1 MSEEVIKILDAL
13 AEKFGLAI
21 DWTSANVLPYLQQL
35 CGKYVTYEIATSV
48 VWMIIGICLLFLGR
62 FCIGKTKY
70 YCQKY
75 CEETDFCTYDD
86 IAFAFGFVAAIAI
99 VLGVAFVLSQTFDI
113 VTCITFPEKIIFD
126 EIQSIYE
133 SMK

>member
-48 VWMIIGICLLFLGR
+48 VWMLIGICLLFV
-62 FCIGKTKY
+62 GKYVIEKA
-70 YCQKY
+70 KY
-75 CEETDFCTYDD
+75 CWKKYKKKRYSDYDF
-86 IAFAFGFVAAIAI
+86 GAIL
-99 VLGVAFVLSQTFDI
+99 LGVLAGCAIIGGIVVILYQTFDI
-113 VTCITFPEKIIFD
+113 VTCITFPEKIII
-126 EIQSIYE
+126 EELQAVYS
-133 SMK
+133 SLK

>member
-48 VWMIIGICLLFLGR
+48 VWILIGICLLFVGKYSIEKAKQCWKRYKEDTYSDYAVITVIFGILAG
-62 FCIGKTKY
+62 CVIIGG
-70 YCQKY
+70 
-75 CEETDFCTYDD
+75 
-86 IAFAFGFVAAIAI
+86 IAVI
-99 VLGVAFVLSQTFDI
+99 LCQTFDI
-113 VTCITFPEKIIFD
+113 VTCITFPEKIII
-126 EIQSIYE
+126 EELQSVY
-133 SMK
+133 SSLK

>member
-48 VWMIIGICLLFLGR
+48 VWMLIGICLLF
-62 FCIGKTKY
+62 IGKYVIEKA
-70 YCQKY
+70 KY
-75 CEETDFCTYDD
+75 CWEKYKEERYSDYDL
-86 IAFAFGFVAAIAI
+86 GAILLGILAGCVI
-99 VLGVAFVLSQTFDI
+99 VGGIVVILCQTFDI
-113 VTCITFPEKIIFD
+113 VTCITFPEKIII
-126 EIQSIYE
+126 EELQAVYS
-133 SMK
+133 SLK

>member
-48 VWMIIGICLLFLGR
+48 VWILIGICLLFVGKYA
-62 FCIGKTKY
+62 IGKTKY
-70 YCQKY
+70 CYGKY
-75 CEETDFCTYDD
+75 KEDLYSCYD
-86 IAFAFGFVAAIAI
+86 VATILLGILTGCVI
-99 VLGVAFVLSQTFDI
+99 VGGIIVILCQTFDF
-113 VTCITFPEKIIFD
+113 VTCVTFPEKIII
-126 EIQSIYE
+126 EELQSVY
-133 SMK
+133 SSLK